1 MAADLDDFDAPD
13 SGDRDSICDTLTGF
27 DPDLD
32 DRLMR
37 ALDVADR
44 RLDDAIERLRKRSD
58 RPPPP
63 TSPPAAAPVSV
74 AA

>member
-1 MAADLDDFDAPD
+1 VAADLHEPD
-13 SGDRDSICDTLTGF
+13 PTSGDRDSLCDTLTGF
-27 DPDLD
+27 DPGLD

-37 ALDVADR
+37 ALDDADKA
-44 RLDDAIERLRKRSD
+44 LDDALERLRKRSD

-63 TSPPAAAPVSV
+63 PLPPAPSAAL